1 MENKILNPI
10 SIKLDKGSG
19 VVLEDKDSKQ
29 ELSLVPGVVFGNEH
43 YGFILITNN
52 NGKQKEIVY
61 QTQCRIDAVGIKDG
75 VLRIFEEGKKDS
87 WRFDLKGNME
97 KSLYNAPIKDN
108 SDLYDTVADN
118 HNMFLGEPI
127 IKNPISLKIDRRVP
141 ERSVILSDDGDE
153 ANLTLYPGAMIGGE
167 HYGFILVID
176 DVIIDNKRVQKEIIY
191 PTQNRIEAI
200 GSEKHEFDDIKVFEQ
215 GKYNPWRFS
224 YKGIFKEEA
233 SYSPYSRMD
242 KEFIHKVFNTSIGDA
257 KEKYNIK
264 VRK

>member
-19 VVLEDKDSKQ
+19 VVLEDTDSTE
-29 ELSLVPGVVFGNEH
+29 ELSLIPGVMFGNEH

-52 NGKQKEIVY
+52 NGKQREIVY
-61 QTQCRIDAVGIKDG
+61 QTQCRIDAVGIVGG
-75 VLRIFEEGKKDS
+75 VLKIFEEGKKGH
-87 WRFDLKGNME
+87 WKFDLKGNLK
-97 KSLYNAPIKDN
+97 KSLYNVPLEEN
-108 SDLYDTVADN
+108 PDLYDIASDN
-118 HNMFLGEPI
+118 YSMLMGEPI
-127 IKNPISLKIDRRVP
+127 VKNPISLKIPNDPRY
-141 ERSVILSDDGDE
+141 SLILSDDSCKEDYP
-153 ANLTLYPGAMIGGE
+153 LYPGTMIGGE

-242 KEFIHKVFNTSIGDA
+242 KEFIHKVFNTNIEDA
-257 KEKYNIK
+257 KGKYNIK